1 MNKNSAVPH
10 HGWKQRLLKEQEGQN
25 KNPEKEDGWFRKWLT
40 EKRLLQKITPEEYQ
54 NMMTEKLIGVE
65 ADIAIIEEK
74 IEELR
79 KKQKEL
85 DEQAQA
91 EKAQTVV
98 SENTEEQKKD

>member
-1 MNKNSAVPH
+1 MN
-10 HGWKQRLLKEQEGQN
+10 QN
-25 KNPEKEDGWFRKWLT
+25 EIAKKEDGWFRKWLT